1 MDHTSH
7 TILTMRRAEVRIVTT
22 MVKSVLVHRSA
33 IGKNSRVAVGVIR
46 RTKLFIGDARSA
58 TRDTVTAACPGP
70 SHRVA
75 HVNAYFVW
83 HKGKALSDGDIEN
96 LTGDR

>member
-1 MDHTSH
+1 MDQASH
-7 TILTMRRAEVRIVTT
+7 TILTMRRAEVRIIATV
-22 MVKSVLVHRSA
+22 VKSVLVYRSA
-33 IGKNSRVAVGVIR
+33 IGKSSRVAIGVIR

-58 TRDTVTAACPGP
+58 TCDTVAAAYPGP

-83 HKGKALSDGDIEN
+83 HKGKALSDGHIEN
-96 LTGDR
+96 LTGGR

>member
-1 MDHTSH
+1 MDQASH
-7 TILTMRRAEVRIVTT
+7 TILTMRRAEVRIIATV
-22 MVKSVLVHRSA
+22 VKSVLVYRSA

-46 RTKLFIGDARSA
+46 RTKFFIGDARSA
-58 TRDTVTAACPGP
+58 SRDTMAATYPGP

-83 HKGKALSDGDIEN
+83 HEGKVLSDGHIEN
-96 LTGDR
+96 LTGDS